1 MLVPAV
7 KPEAGWPPVGT
18 YGFKDL
24 TKAQQDMATKKKPLP
39 NQELPQQSE
48 QSE

>member
-7 KPEAGWPPVGT
+7 MPEAGWPPVGT

-24 TKAQQDMATKKKPLP
+24 TKAQQDLCKEETNA
-39 NQELPQQSE
+39 
-48 QSE
+48 

>member
-7 KPEAGWPPVGT
+7 MPEAGWPPVGT

-24 TKAQQDMATKKKPLP
+24 TKAQQDLAKKKPMP
-39 NQELPQQSE
+39 NQELPQQPE

>member
-7 KPEAGWPPVGT
+7 MPEAGWSPVGT
-18 YGFKDL
+18 YVFKDL
-24 TKAQQDMATKKKPLP
+24 TKAQQDLAKKKPMKK
-39 NQELPQQSE
+39 QELPQQPE